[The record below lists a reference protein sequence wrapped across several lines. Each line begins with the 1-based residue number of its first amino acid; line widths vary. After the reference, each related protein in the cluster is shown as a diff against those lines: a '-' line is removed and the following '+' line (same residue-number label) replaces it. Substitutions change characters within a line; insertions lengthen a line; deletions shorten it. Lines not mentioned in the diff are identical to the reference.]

1 MTPLDVLM
9 FCDAK
14 PFTPGKRAWAGSVF
28 PPNDHAIAGAIRG
41 LLEAK
46 VELHAKDP
54 FSYG

>member
-1 MTPLDVLM
+1 M